1 MNIVSDSNSG
11 QHVTIQVGHSSN
23 FIAQHLWN
31 IRAANSKS
39 SSLPRTVVVDLAHS
53 FGRLSLESGTV
64 STAAHLHNDASK
76 RQSTKAEANNN
87 DIGWAGATQLIDRV
101 ANDVF
106 SDTDD
111 PPVLEFARRR
121 GAAVLP
127 ADETIDTPFWS
138 DFALQP
144 YRIGSLHAL
153 HEHQMANLHEFGGFA
168 TGERVWARHAEAD
181 ELDDRLRVLLES
193 CDRVDAVTAFA
204 DVDDS
209 FGGVAAIYLARLRDE
224 VPKVTL
230 TAFALQNR
238 ASDRAPV
245 APVIAGVRLL
255 SLNAVQQHAS
265 LFTLVSPLAAQC
277 AFAPSSAN
285 NFRTAALLALPIEA
299 FLSEDATKV
308 ASMLTR
314 GSSRNL
320 FAMRSYAPLA
330 GAEQTL
336 TPLYGRAWTYGSYSP
351 VYSVSFAEAALPA
364 EIVARAATL
373 QTRFDK
379 PLALPRSFPAHG
391 GARIA
396 STSIR
401 VEAGAPQ
408 FLDGTL
414 AALLADAGRADRTR
428 RRLCAHAN
436 GVEEDDIASAI
447 ADIENWFDL
456 SNVQSK
462 NNNND
467 DED

>member
-1 MNIVSDSNSG
+1 
-11 QHVTIQVGHSSN
+11 
-23 FIAQHLWN
+23 
-31 IRAANSKS
+31 
-39 SSLPRTVVVDLAHS
+39 
-53 FGRLSLESGTV
+53 
-64 STAAHLHNDASK
+64 
-76 RQSTKAEANNN
+76 
-87 DIGWAGATQLIDRV
+87 
-101 ANDVF
+101 
-106 SDTDD
+106 
-111 PPVLEFARRR
+111 VLEFARRR

-138 DFALQP
+138 DFA
-144 YRIGSLHAL
+144 S
-153 HEHQMANLHEFGGFA
+153 
-168 TGERVWARHAEAD
+168 ARHIESARCTRCTSIRWRICTSLAVSPPASASGRD
-181 ELDDRLRVLLES
+181 TPRRTSSTIGCAFSSSRAIVSTPQLR
-193 CDRVDAVTAFA
+193 FA